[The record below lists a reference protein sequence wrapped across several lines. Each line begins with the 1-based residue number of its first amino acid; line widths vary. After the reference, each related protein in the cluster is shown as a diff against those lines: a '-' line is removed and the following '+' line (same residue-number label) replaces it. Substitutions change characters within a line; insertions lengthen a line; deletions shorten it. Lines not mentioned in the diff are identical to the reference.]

1 LPNLS
6 LNLSDAAVTYPDRPA
21 IRLDDVVLTYAGLD
35 DLSAGLATLLRS
47 RGLEIGD
54 RVGIM
59 LPNMPEFATKDHFQ
73 LLRCGSVARLS
84 GRIHRRRMW
93 PRQFGGMS

>member
-1 LPNLS
+1 
-6 LNLSDAAVTYPDRPA
+6 
-21 IRLDDVVLTYAGLD
+21 
-35 DLSAGLATLLRS
+35 
-47 RGLEIGD
+47 
-54 RVGIM
+54 M

-73 LLRCGSVARLS
+73 LLRFGSIARLS